1 MTKQRGSATGK
12 TDFVVIMA
20 GGAGRRLWPL
30 SRQNRPKHLL
40 PLFDGK
46 SLMQLC
52 YDRVSG
58 LVAPE
63 QILVLTNR
71 LFVDGIRQAIPN
83 LPKDNLIAE
92 PEIRDTAAAI
102 GLAATIVSR
111 ENPDGAMAVVT
122 ADQLIE
128 PAEDFRT
135 AARDALRFV
144 NDHPQSMVTFAVKPT
159 YASTQ
164 FGYIKLGPATQ
175 YDGCINPVSPVV
187 AFKEKPNEATALQ
200 YISDGGYAWNSGM
213 FVWKAATILG
223 HLRAN
228 LPAAIEPLDAIGTA
242 WKGRGRNQALRLWF
256 GKIPKISI
264 DYAVM
269 ERAPEVYAIRLDCHW
284 HDLGSFAAL
293 AEVIELDG
301 QRNLV
306 IAEHRELLD
315 CRDNIVISDRPNHL
329 LACLGAKNMLVVHSE
344 DATLVCPIEEA
355 GRLKELLDRI
365 QKSAGENYL

>member
-1 MTKQRGSATGK
+1 MAKPGGPTKGGS
-12 TDFVVIMA
+12 DFVVIMA

-52 YDRVSG
+52 YQRVSG
-58 LVAPE
+58 LVEPE
-63 QILVLTNR
+63 RILVLTNR
-71 LFVDGIRQAIPN
+71 LFVDAIREAIPE
-83 LPKDNLIAE
+83 LPTDNLVAE

-102 GLAATIVSR
+102 GLAATIVSSAD
-111 ENPDGAMAVVT
+111 PDAAMAVVT

-144 NDHPQSMVTFAVKPT
+144 HDHPQAMVTFAVKPT
-159 YASTQ
+159 FASTQ
-164 FGYIKLGPATQ
+164 FGYIKLGPATKH
-175 YDGCINPVSPVV
+175 DGCVNAVSPVA
-187 AFKEKPNEATALQ
+187 AFKEKPNEATAQQ
-200 YISDGGYAWNSGM
+200 YFADGGYAWNSGM
-213 FVWKAATILG
+213 FVWKAETILG

-228 LPAAIEPLDAIGTA
+228 LPAAVEPLEAIGKA
-242 WKGRGRNQALRLWF
+242 WKGRGRAKALAEWF

-269 ERAPEVYAIRLDCHW
+269 EKAPQVHAIRLDCRW
-284 HDLGSFAAL
+284 HDLGSFVAL
-293 AEVIELDG
+293 AEVIDLDER
-301 QRNLV
+301 RNLV
-306 IAEHRELLD
+306 VAENRELLD
-315 CRDNIVISDRPNHL
+315 SRDNIIVSGQPGHL
-329 LACLGAKNMLVVHSE
+329 VACIGVKNMLVVHSA

-365 QKSAGENYL
+365 QKSTGEKYL

>member
-1 MTKQRGSATGK
+1 MAKPSGPAKGR

-30 SRQNRPKHLL
+30 SRQDRPKHLL
-40 PLFDGK
+40 PLFGGK

-52 YDRVSG
+52 YQRLSG
-58 LVAPE
+58 LVEPE
-63 QILVLTNR
+63 RILVLTNR
-71 LFVDGIRQAIPN
+71 LFVDAIREAIPE
-83 LPKDNLIAE
+83 LPKDNLVAE

-102 GLAATIVSR
+102 GLAATIVCGV
-111 ENPDGAMAVVT
+111 NPDAAMAVVT

-144 NDHPQSMVTFAVKPT
+144 NDHPQAMVTFAVKPT
-159 YASTQ
+159 FASTQ
-164 FGYIKLGPATQ
+164 FGYIKLGPASQ
-175 YDGCINPVSPVV
+175 HDGCVNAVSPVV
-187 AFKEKPNEATALQ
+187 AFKEKPNEATAQQ
-200 YISDGGYAWNSGM
+200 YFADGSFAWNSGM

-228 LPAAIEPLDAIGTA
+228 LPAAIEPLEAIGKA
-242 WKGRGRNQALRLWF
+242 WEGRGRNKALAEWF

-269 ERAPEVYAIRLDCHW
+269 EKVPQVHAIRLDCRW
-284 HDLGSFAAL
+284 HDLGSFVAL
-293 AEVIELDG
+293 ADVIDLDER
-301 QRNLV
+301 RNLV
-306 IAEHRELLD
+306 VADSRELLD
-315 CRDNIVISDRPNHL
+315 SRDNIIVSGQPGHL
-329 LACLGAKNMLVVHSE
+329 VACIGVKNMLVVHSA

-365 QKSAGENYL
+365 QKSTGEKYL